1 MRAII
6 GVEITAYKD
15 VFLLEESAAL
25 RPPPRLVIA
34 VLVIGQAAQVSA
46 VDSYDVDLTTVYLVS
61 VKVGGKR
68 HPLTVWRKGWTL

>member
-6 GVEITAYKD
+6 RVEITAYKD

-34 VLVIGQAAQVSA
+34 VLVIGQAAQVCA
-46 VDSYDVDLTTVYLVS
+46 IDAYDVDLAAVHLVP

-68 HPLTVWRKGWTL
+68 HPLTIWRKGWAL